1 MHAKEKKVL
10 GLTIGS
16 HSLVH
21 FFEGVL
27 PPLFPLLL
35 AEFATDYF
43 HLGVIV
49 SVFSY
54 AFGFGS
60 LPAGLLADKIG
71 SRRLISIYLFGAG
84 LLAILVWPA
93 NSLWFY
99 GTIMGLVGLF
109 CAIYHPAA
117 NTLLSLAMTDKGNAF
132 GLHGVAGSFGVAITP
147 ILSAWIG
154 TLLGW
159 RTPHVIFGLMGILLG
174 LYSLLIPEH
183 RPPKKDPSTDV
194 NAEKMP
200 RSHVVKIIIFFTASV
215 FTGMTYKGI
224 MTFLPAFM
232 GEQVHLAYLPTD
244 PVALGGTVATIAL
257 MAGAAGQFA
266 SGRMV
271 DRIRPEKLYFLAIII
286 SMIAVFTIA
295 VSTNLALIGATIVYA
310 FFYFSI
316 QPVQNFIIT
325 TYLPPHRRG
334 FGFGLHFFLSF
345 GIGATAAILCGYL
358 ADTYGLTSVFWAMG
372 ICFVISACL
381 SGILLFK
388 K

>member
-1 MHAKEKKVL
+1 MQPNEKKVL

-84 LLAILVWPA
+84 LLAVLVWPA

-99 GTIMGLVGLF
+99 GAVMGGVGLF

-147 ILSAWIG
+147 DIVGLAWHANGMADTPCDFRADGDFIRP
-154 TLLGW
+154 LLAFDP
-159 RTPHVIFGLMGILLG
+159 RAP
-174 LYSLLIPEH
+174 P
-183 RPPKKDPSTDV
+183 PPKR
-194 NAEKMP
+194 A
-200 RSHVVKIIIFFTASV
+200 R
-215 FTGMTYKGI
+215 
-224 MTFLPAFM
+224 
-232 GEQVHLAYLPTD
+232 
-244 PVALGGTVATIAL
+244 
-257 MAGAAGQFA
+257 
-266 SGRMV
+266 
-271 DRIRPEKLYFLAIII
+271 
-286 SMIAVFTIA
+286 
-295 VSTNLALIGATIVYA
+295 
-310 FFYFSI
+310 
-316 QPVQNFIIT
+316 
-325 TYLPPHRRG
+325 HRCE
-334 FGFGLHFFLSF
+334 H
-345 GIGATAAILCGYL
+345 
-358 ADTYGLTSVFWAMG
+358 
-372 ICFVISACL
+372 
-381 SGILLFK
+381 
-388 K
+388 

>member
-1 MHAKEKKVL
+1 MQPKEKKVL

-43 HLGVIV
+43 HLGLIV

-84 LLAILVWPA
+84 LLSILVWPA

-99 GTIMGLVGLF
+99 GTIMGLVGFF

-117 NTLLSLAMTDKGNAF
+117 NTFLSLAMTDKGNAF

-147 ILSAWIG
+147 ILSAWI

-174 LYSLLIPEH
+174 LYSLVIPEH
-183 RPPKKDPSTDV
+183 RPPKKDPANDL
-194 NAEKMP
+194 NAEKIS
-200 RSHVVKIIIFFTASV
+200 RDHLHKILIFFTASV
-215 FTGMTYKGI
+215 FTGLTYKGI
-224 MTFLPAFM
+224 MTFLPAYM
-232 GEQVHLAYLPTD
+232 SQQVHLAYLPSD

-257 MAGAAGQFA
+257 MVGAAGQYA

-271 DRIRPEKLYFLAIII
+271 DRVRPEKLYFFAILI
-286 SMIAVFTIA
+286 SMAAVFAIA
-295 VSTNLALIGATIVYA
+295 VSANLALIVATIVYA

-345 GIGATAAILCGYL
+345 GIGATAAPVCGYL
-358 ADTYGLTSVFWAMG
+358 ADSFGLASVFWAMG
-372 ICFVISACL
+372 ICFVISALL
-381 SGILLFK
+381 SWILLIK